1 MYIYKT
7 TDLTNGKIYV
17 GCSMRSIQ
25 SSIEYL
31 GSGRLLLNI
40 IKKRGRHN
48 FKKEILQECEDVS
61 ELANAERYWIAKLD
75 CRNPE
80 IGYNLDI
87 GGGLIFKPMWKYKT
101 DGTLVREFDTI
112 IEAIEEID
120 DKNIYRSNIRM
131 SRPIQGHWYFDQ
143 EVDKETVKEA
153 HARYLQRLNENM
165 QNGIKKRYS
174 NPKYLKQAQEHMR
187 KIGKLVKNHSISDET
202 KQKISESL
210 AGRKWYYDPETGEA
224 GQYHECPTG
233 WKSGRKEPLPPG
245 PKKPREPMSDHARQ
259 NISAARKGIIFT
271 EEHRQNLSN
280 AHQGKVLSEEH
291 KKQISSAHKEGYK
304 SGRIQNG
311 MSKRVGCSNGET
323 YGSVSEAARSTD
335 CQRYHV
341 TIAIESGLPCKRT
354 GLSWFWV

>member
-7 TDLTNGKIYV
+7 TDLTNEKIYV
-17 GCSMRSIQ
+17 GCSIRSVK
-25 SSIEYL
+25 SSTNYL
-31 GSGRLLLNI
+31 GSGRLFTKVI
-40 IKKRGRHN
+40 EKKGRHN
-48 FKKEILQECEDVS
+48 FKKEILQECKDIS

-80 IGYNLDI
+80 IGYNRNI
-87 GGGLIFKPMWKYKT
+87 GGDVSYKPMWKYRT
-101 DGTLVREFDTI
+101 DGTLVREFDTMG
-112 IEAIEEID
+112 EAVEEIG
-120 DKNIYRSNIRM
+120 DKNIYRPNIRM

-174 NPKYLKQAQEHMR
+174 DPKYLKQAQEHMR
-187 KIGKLVKNHSISDET
+187 KIGKLVKNHSISDGT

-210 AGRKWYYDPETGEA
+210 TGRKWYYDPETGET

-233 WKSGRKEPLPPG
+233 WKPGRKEPLQPG
-245 PKKPREPMSDHARQ
+245 PKKPKEPMSDQARQ

-271 EEHRQNLSN
+271 EEHRQNLSK

-291 KKQISSAHKEGYK
+291 KKQISSSHKEGYK